1 MLKTDVER
9 ALRTHIGGEFANRKE
24 IADTLGYKDAHA
36 VDRFIK
42 GLPRIGNRYY
52 IGDVAERIIEVAR

>member
-9 ALRTHIGGEFANRKE
+9 ALRNHSGREFVSRKE
-24 IADTLGYKDAHA
+24 IAETIGYKDAHG
-36 VDRFIK
+36 VDKYVK

>member
-9 ALRTHIGGEFANRKE
+9 ALRTHIGGEFVNRKE
-24 IADTLGYKDAHA
+24 IAETLGYKDPHA
-36 VDRFIK
+36 VDRFIR